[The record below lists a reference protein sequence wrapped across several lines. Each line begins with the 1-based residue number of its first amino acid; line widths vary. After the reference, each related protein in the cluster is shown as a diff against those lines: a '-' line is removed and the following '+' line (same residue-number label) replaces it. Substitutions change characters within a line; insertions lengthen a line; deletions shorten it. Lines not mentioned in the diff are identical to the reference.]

1 MYLLFHLRS
10 YQKKCSRDTAE
21 KGAEC
26 IAKLTGPAREMHTE
40 RLADALNA
48 NDDQDGRD
56 DDVQI
61 TQPHINEIFD
71 DASDMNPQPMATVP
85 TKSNSDAAKNSIHA
99 DDMAL
104 NEQPMEQIPVS
115 SSSGTTSDLLG
126 ELETIM
132 QPEVHLHCIDI
143 DKSKSSQL
151 IVSDNIEVK
160 KEELE
165 GIKRLNFTEEED
177 SFIKEGI
184 SRYKSSK
191 TKWADI
197 LKDPDYKFHP
207 TRTRDTLR
215 VRSNYLKTS
224 RRSKRKS
231 KVVS

>member
-1 MYLLFHLRS
+1 MYFLLYFRS
-10 YQKKCSRDTAE
+10 YQKKYSRVTAE

-26 IAKLTGPAREMHTE
+26 IAKLTGPGREIHTE
-40 RLADALNA
+40 GMADALNA
-48 NDDQDGRD
+48 EDTQDGRD

-71 DASDMNPQPMATVP
+71 DANDINPPPIDTVP
-85 TKSNSDAAKNSIHA
+85 SKGNSDAAKNI
-99 DDMAL
+99 
-104 NEQPMEQIPVS
+104 EPMRQSPSS

-132 QPEVHLHCIDI
+132 QPAINPHDIDI

-207 TRTRDTLR
+207 SRTRDTLR

-231 KVVS
+231 NVVR